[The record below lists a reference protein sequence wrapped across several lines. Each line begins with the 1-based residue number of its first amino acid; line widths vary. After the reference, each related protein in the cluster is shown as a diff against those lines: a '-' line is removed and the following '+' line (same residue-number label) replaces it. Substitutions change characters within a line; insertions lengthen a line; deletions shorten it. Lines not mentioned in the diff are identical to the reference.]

1 MAIVNTLKIYEI
13 LKGRLAEPEA
23 KIITEAIEKSFE
35 EAKEILAT
43 KEDLARLETRLI
55 RWMFIFWVG
64 QIGVI
69 LSVLFAFFR

>member
-13 LKGRLAEPEA
+13 LKERLAEPEA

-43 KEDLARLETRLI
+43 KEDLTRLETRLI
-55 RWMFIFWVG
+55 RWMFIFWVV

-69 LSVLFAFFR
+69 LSILFTFFR